1 VGTGGAY
8 FSGFAEQASVVS
20 RGALSV
26 VLAVTTM
33 DGWQIERTLSLAA
46 DQPILRVETVLTNPD
61 NEAREV
67 RLRHHLELD
76 LPAGNGACLELV
88 DGPGNAR
95 DQDLAEVFASQR
107 EGIRYFH
114 DAIPAEGLRLT
125 GGNGLTVTH
134 RFDRS
139 VLDYAWVWSH
149 PPELE
154 DLEIEIST
162 PVITVAPGASITLND
177 SLEVLPE

>member
-1 VGTGGAY
+1 VGFGAY
-8 FSGFAEQASVVS
+8 FSGFAEQARVVS
-20 RGALSV
+20 RDALSMK
-26 VLAVTTM
+26 LAVTTM
-33 DGWQIERTLSLAA
+33 DGWQLERILSLVP
-46 DQPILRVETVLTNPD
+46 DLPVLQIKTVLTNPD

-76 LPAGNGACLELV
+76 LPSPGDARLELL
-88 DGPGNAR
+88 DGPGSAR
-95 DQDLAEVFASQR
+95 DQDLAEVLSRQR
-107 EGIRYFH
+107 EGVYYFN
-114 DAIPAEGLRLT
+114 DNMPAKGLRLT

-139 VLDYAWVWSH
+139 TLGYAWVWSY

-154 DLEIEIST
+154 ELEIEIAT
-162 PVITVAPGASITLND
+162 PVITLTPGASITLSD